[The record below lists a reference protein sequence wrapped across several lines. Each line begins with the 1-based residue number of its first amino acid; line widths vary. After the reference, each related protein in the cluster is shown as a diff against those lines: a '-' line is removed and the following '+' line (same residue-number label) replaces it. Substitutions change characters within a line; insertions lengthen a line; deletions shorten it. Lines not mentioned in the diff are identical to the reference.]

1 MATFV
6 QYLALKL
13 AELNNGEWP
22 EGCDEVEQSNYEI
35 DFEGSSVEQENWR
48 GEFVMAALG
57 WECGGDFKYIEE
69 YDSGETC
76 TRAEYEEFM
85 AAYPNYVQETLAA
98 RPEKVARIAELNKV
112 AYAAVAEAMALSDE
126 IGIPYTCSMPA
137 GVADLAEFSD
147 WDSSS
152 C

>member
-35 DFEGSSVEQENWR
+35 DFEGSSVEQKNWR

-57 WECGGDFKYIEE
+57 WECEGDFKYIEE

-137 GVADLAEFSD
+137 GVADLDENSD
-147 WDSSS
+147 WDSSR

>member
-35 DFEGSSVEQENWR
+35 DFEGSSVEQKNYR
-48 GEFVMAALG
+48 GELVIDSLG
-57 WECGGDFKYIEE
+57 WVCDGDFKYIEE

-85 AAYPNYVQETLAA
+85 AACPNYVQETLAA

-137 GVADLAEFSD
+137 GVADLDENSD
-147 WDSSS
+147 WDSSR